1 MNVSPFDI
9 AYSSLLKAP
18 IVDTDIPGVRMG
30 YSDKWTSPN
39 NYTEPTIGEWPFKYG
54 EADEIT
60 DMTPNEYFDIIQALA
75 QKEGGVD
82 RGMFQVPP
90 IQGKDAEYRWDGM
103 KFSPWGGSREAIAAI
118 QAGMESGKP
127 IGMPELEF
135 RGGEFNGVQDG
146 GHRMEALRQMG
157 HGDTSVPVMRHNM
170 PVIKSDDERKKIEDY
185 FKEKD
190 WGEGI
195 DETASGYYFTMGWPL
210 TPFNRMNDRQI
221 KLFSQMIFNHG
232 TDGQPNDPSYWREPF
247 QEAGHDYSSQI
258 LMGDGME
265 HIPDKAYEE
274 IIRYHQHFNDAV
286 NELPGGANP
295 EFQSPEFYI
304 HSNLMGMQPEGE
316 PSATTHPH
324 TAADQRMENEYEE
337 WGEHE
342 QDFGNRYG
350 IFHENRQFT
359 PQMDDESWRDNI
371 ETGTPMDIA
380 MRLLKEEVDV
390 SGQHAPRND
399 PKFWEVMRHYGT
411 QDPNAV
417 DVPFYPYNKELGEM
431 TPQVDE
437 LIAGYGY
444 TPYYFGGRYPM
455 PDLGKKNYDTGHLAV
470 FDPGE
475 EAASFGGNEQFTA
488 NWRKLHELG
497 HAQGLEDLNAEWG
510 EGRRL
515 GKLGARSPREML
527 RAVDWETRAL
537 TNQRKLM
544 EEVGLP
550 VGQTEYNR
558 DWNTTIGD
566 AGFRAVTGQFTSPE
580 GEGFVPH
587 DEKISQDHAMNAVRT
602 RAEELGLDM
611 DETSADKR
619 RRDKT
624 GGARKVASEPMD
636 IAYQLLKWEEHSDM
650 HGPEK
655 NFNQYFGIKDSW
667 VTLPKEGMDSRPELY
682 GEVASAMN
690 TAYAGVGGHDKYK
703 NGDDLQD
710 EDKHARYDMIDND
723 QDPYV
728 DAARVFSQQD
738 QGFKVSLTAHD
749 GRKDARVAVKEHMF
763 DHMKTPGHYAE
774 LSGGW
779 NRLMEEQDIAPIED
793 YEHIQD
799 LVNRP
804 TRPTETGPGTYT
816 RDIGGT
822 EREKQIYGQPM
833 KEGAEWT
840 NDFMQQSVASSRAG
854 QAMRLDSYDY
864 PKNEEQGDTQ

>member
-18 IVDTDIPGVRMG
+18 IVDTDIPGVRMAYENEKSEPVIG
-30 YSDKWTSPN
+30 NQPYMWGSDDKVEN
-39 NYTEPTIGEWPFKYG
+39 
-54 EADEIT
+54 
-60 DMTPNEYFDIIQALA
+60 MTPNDYFDMLA
-75 QKEGGVD
+75 IDEEKNGINNVEVD
-82 RGMFQVPP
+82 AVEIPN
-90 IQGKDAEYRWDGM
+90 KDAAYRWDGRQ
-103 KFSPWGGSREAIAAI
+103 FTQHGGSRDNIARI
-118 QAGMESGKP
+118 MHGIKQGMP
-127 IGMPELEF
+127 IGMPELSF
-135 RGGEFNGVQDG
+135 RNGEYDGVQEG

-157 HGDTSVPVMRHNM
+157 HADTPVPVWRHNRT
-170 PVIKSDDERKKIEDY
+170 VRT
-185 FKEKD
+185 
-190 WGEGI
+190 GE
-195 DETASGYYFTMGWPL
+195 
-210 TPFNRMNDRQI
+210 
-221 KLFSQMIFNHG
+221 
-232 TDGQPNDPSYWREPF
+232 
-247 QEAGHDYSSQI
+247 
-258 LMGDGME
+258 
-265 HIPDKAYEE
+265 
-274 IIRYHQHFNDAV
+274 
-286 NELPGGANP
+286 
-295 EFQSPEFYI
+295 
-304 HSNLMGMQPEGE
+304 
-316 PSATTHPH
+316 
-324 TAADQRMENEYEE
+324 
-337 WGEHE
+337 
-342 QDFGNRYG
+342 
-350 IFHENRQFT
+350 
-359 PQMDDESWRDNI
+359 
-371 ETGTPMDIA
+371 PMDIA